1 MANIKF
7 SAFTA
12 GGTGDAGTTQLVGY
26 KTGDTSANYRY
37 SISDLATM
45 LSPSISTFYSADGT
59 IGTTRKALITD
70 TVQFRNAGDTSDIF
84 KLNTDGTFTLGDGAT
99 HSNSTPNTSIVI
111 GNNALVTSNNSVVI
125 GDSATTGSGGN
136 FNTVVGAGAKVANN
150 TSFGLSIGYGAEGTG
165 TNSVA
170 VGYSTK
176 AGGNGLA
183 IGRDAEATGNPSITL
198 NVSGSTATNSTANSF
213 SVYMTSNTTPDF
225 EVVGSGES
233 TLNTSL
239 KITGQ
244 AYTELHTE
252 ASAATITPD
261 WNNGNVYT
269 TELTNAS
276 TTFADPTNIK
286 PGATYIIILKQDGT
300 GSRTVSWGTKYKFPG
315 GTAPTLTTGANKA
328 DVITLVAYSTDI
340 LMCTSVLDFVTS

>member
-45 LSPSISTFYSADGT
+45 LSPSISTFYSTDGT

-70 TVQFRNAGDTSDIF
+70 TIQFRDSTDTSDIF
-84 KLNTDGTFTLGDGAT
+84 SLNTTGAFALGLGAT
-99 HSNSTPNTSIVI
+99 PGGVGAVTIGQDSAANQRGVSI
-111 GNNALVTSNNSVVI
+111 GRSVTSGIEGVCI
-125 GDSATTGSGGN
+125 GYEAGLNAATGRNINIGTYAQGSGTASIMLRSAAG
-136 FNTVVGAGAKVANN
+136 FQSTNT
-150 TSFGLSIGYGAEGTG
+150 
-165 TNSVA
+165 
-170 VGYSTK
+170 
-176 AGGNGLA
+176 
-183 IGRDAEATGNPSITL
+183 
-198 NVSGSTATNSTANSF
+198 TAYSF
-213 SVYMTSNTTPDF
+213 SVYMTSAATPDF
-225 EVVGSGES
+225 EVIGGAGAES
-233 TLNTSL
+233 TLNSSL